1 MGLPGGYFT
10 PVSGVIYP
18 SEFFFPKFPHLEEKA
33 NPEDR
38 KVKIPTWHIK
48 IWLWMSI
55 GTFFFRY
62 L

>member
-38 KVKIPTWHIK
+38 KVKIPTWQVLK
-48 IWLWMSI
+48 PKP
-55 GTFFFRY
+55 
-62 L
+62 